1 MTGQTMRRVLPAAA
15 VLGVLAAPALARDL
29 LFWNQTSKEFRGVY
43 LAPAGT
49 AQFGP
54 NQADNDPDHT
64 VSADERLK
72 ITGVAPGS
80 YDVKLVEASGRA
92 CIVAGVDVKG
102 TGRVAFAVGEEQLT
116 HCTP

>member
-1 MTGQTMRRVLPAAA
+1 MRRWVWAA
-15 VLGVLAAPALARDL
+15 VALGVASGPALARDL
-29 LFWNQTSKEFRGVY
+29 LFWNQTSKEYRGVY

-80 YDVKLVEASGRA
+80 YDVKLVENSGRT
-92 CIVAGVDVKG
+92 CIVASVEVKG
-102 TGRVAFAVGEEQLT
+102 TGRVAFAIGEDQLT
-116 HCTP
+116 HCAP